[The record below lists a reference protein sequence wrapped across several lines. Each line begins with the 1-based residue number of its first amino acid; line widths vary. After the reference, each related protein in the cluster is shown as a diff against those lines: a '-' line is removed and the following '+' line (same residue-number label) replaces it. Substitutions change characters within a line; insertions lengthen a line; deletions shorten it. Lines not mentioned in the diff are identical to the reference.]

1 MGFQER
7 WQSRQEELAA
17 QAEARETAAVERWN
31 EYVERFQDPILEQAR
46 LAFERGDGWFETE
59 IDQRSS
65 GNLNP
70 YGNTGQDLGMPSTV
84 RMKLDQPDVPL
95 SPRSDLLS
103 RIEDVGWKLRTAQY
117 LYVQLGEESRDK
129 WLSSGQRVAIK
140 GKIVGMYLFE
150 RTVASREES
159 LNDSAQKPDDQA

>member
-17 QAEARETAAVERWN
+17 QAEVREGAAADQWDDFVERL
-31 EYVERFQDPILEQAR
+31 QGPILEQAR

-65 GNLNP
+65 GSLNP
-70 YGNTGQDLGMPSTV
+70 YGNTGMDLGSPAV
-84 RMKLDQPDVPL
+84 GRVKVDRPEAPP
-95 SPRSDLLS
+95 SPRGDLLS
-103 RIEDVGWKLRTAQY
+103 RIEDVGWKLHTAQY
-117 LYVQLGEESRDK
+117 IYVQLGEESRDK

-150 RTVASREES
+150 RVAPPR
-159 LNDSAQKPDDQA
+159 

>member
-17 QAEARETAAVERWN
+17 RAEVREDAAVDQWN

-65 GNLNP
+65 GGLNP
-70 YGNTGQDLGMPSTV
+70 YGSTGMDLDSPAVG
-84 RMKLDQPDVPL
+84 RIRPDRPEAPP
-95 SPRSDLLS
+95 SPRGDLLS
-103 RIEDVGWKLRTAQY
+103 RIEDVGWKLHTAQY
-117 LYVQLGEESRDK
+117 IYVQLGEESRDK

-150 RTVASREES
+150 RAALPR
-159 LNDSAQKPDDQA
+159 

>member
-17 QAEARETAAVERWN
+17 RAEVREDAAADQWDDFVERL
-31 EYVERFQDPILEQAR
+31 QGPILEQAR

-65 GNLNP
+65 GSLNP
-70 YGNTGQDLGMPSTV
+70 YGNTGMDLGSPAV
-84 RMKLDQPDVPL
+84 VGRIKADRPEAPP
-95 SPRSDLLS
+95 SPRGDLLS
-103 RIEDVGWKLRTAQY
+103 RIEDVGWKLHTAQY

-150 RTVASREES
+150 RVTLPR
-159 LNDSAQKPDDQA
+159 

>member
-17 QAEARETAAVERWN
+17 RAEVREDAAADQWDDFVERL
-31 EYVERFQDPILEQAR
+31 QGPILEQAR

-65 GNLNP
+65 GSLNP
-70 YGNTGQDLGMPSTV
+70 YGNTGMDLGSPAV
-84 RMKLDQPDVPL
+84 VGRIKADRPEAPP
-95 SPRSDLLS
+95 SPRGDLLS
-103 RIEDVGWKLRTAQY
+103 RIEDVGWKLHTAQY

-150 RTVASREES
+150 RVKLPR
-159 LNDSAQKPDDQA
+159 

>member
-1 MGFQER
+1 M
-7 WQSRQEELAA
+7 
-17 QAEARETAAVERWN
+17 
-31 EYVERFQDPILEQAR
+31 
-46 LAFERGDGWFETE
+46 
-59 IDQRSS
+59 
-65 GNLNP
+65 
-70 YGNTGQDLGMPSTV
+70 
-84 RMKLDQPDVPL
+84 
-95 SPRSDLLS
+95 
-103 RIEDVGWKLRTAQY
+103 GWKLRTAQY